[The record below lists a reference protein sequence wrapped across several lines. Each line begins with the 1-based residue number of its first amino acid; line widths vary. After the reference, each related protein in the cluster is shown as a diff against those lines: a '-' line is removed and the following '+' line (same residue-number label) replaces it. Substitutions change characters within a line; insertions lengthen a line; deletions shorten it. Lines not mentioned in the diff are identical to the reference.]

1 MARPPNPLRDEA
13 ISAIRT
19 LTTQHGAKE
28 GVRLARAQFPG
39 VPHGTFIRWRQNA
52 IGRVED
58 ADGKAVAALGPE
70 IRRTIPAPETL
81 GRVISGTVP
90 EQHRALRFWEQLDL
104 LLHDADL
111 LRSYALAKGLDG
123 QLKVRVPRAL
133 MDAANMRQNLL
144 KIALAQAEVAYGVQ
158 RAQEFFAALIEAV
171 GEASPECQK
180 RILERLARVQG
191 EAAARGF

>member
-19 LTTQHGAKE
+19 LTAQHGAKE
-28 GVRLARAQFPG
+28 GVRLARALFPD
-39 VPHGTFIRWRQNA
+39 VPHGTFMRWRQDA
-52 IGRVED
+52 VGRFED
-58 ADGKAVAALGPE
+58 ADAKAVAALGTE

-81 GRVISGTVP
+81 GRAISGTVP

-111 LRSYALAKGLDG
+111 LRSYAIAKGLDG

-133 MDAANMRQNLL
+133 MDAASMRQSLL

-158 RAQEFFAALIEAV
+158 RAQEFFAAVVEAV
-171 GEASPECQK
+171 GNESPECQK
-180 RILERLARVQG
+180 RILERLASVQG
-191 EAAARGF
+191 EMAQRGF